1 MPYKPKKPCSYP
13 GCPNLTDSQYCL
25 EHKAYER
32 ANIYRS
38 GSRNPFYTSKEW
50 RRTREEFLNEHP
62 FCVMC
67 GRPKE
72 IVDHIIPIEHGGAT
86 LNWNNLQPLCWGCH
100 TRKSIKEGSRFGR
113 KEYSY

>member
-1 MPYKPKKPCSYP
+1 MPYRPKKPCSYP
-13 GCPNLTDSQYCL
+13 GCPNLTDTQYCS
-25 EHKAYER
+25 EHKAFEKT
-32 ANIYRS
+32 NIYRS

-67 GRPKE
+67 GRPAE
-72 IVDHIIPIEHGGAT
+72 IVDHILPIEHGGAT
-86 LNWNNLQPLCWGCH
+86 LDWNNLQPLCWGCH